1 MLCIETLE
9 AHGVE
14 PEAARRLYHPPG
26 YMIYLHRARTAT
38 YQAKSS
44 QAHVKAVGV
53 DPACVD
59 RQPYSGDSPLRSL
72 QQIHESDVRKERVSW
87 ETGWEEVVSEKEGR
101 RM

>member
-1 MLCIETLE
+1 MLCIETLK
-9 AHGVE
+9 AQGVE

-38 YQAKSS
+38 CQAKSS

-72 QQIHESDVRKERVSW
+72 QQIHESHVRKERVSW
-87 ETGWEEVVSEKEGR
+87 GTGWDEVMGHNK
-101 RM
+101 MK